1 MDGGILANKVSCSLI
16 SSNINTWT
24 SAAPGTRQERT
35 SYSLKKVLPG
45 SLHTLDTRLNVSM
58 DLPPMMLCGSSALAR
73 RMFGPNTVAK
83 FWQLILLMLA

>member
-1 MDGGILANKVSCSLI
+1 MDGGILANRVSCSLI
-16 SSNINTWT
+16 SSSINTWT
-24 SAAPGTRQERT
+24 SAAPETQTERVT
-35 SYSLKKVLPG
+35 YSLKKVLPV
-45 SLHTLDTRLNVSM
+45 SLHTLDTKYDVNM